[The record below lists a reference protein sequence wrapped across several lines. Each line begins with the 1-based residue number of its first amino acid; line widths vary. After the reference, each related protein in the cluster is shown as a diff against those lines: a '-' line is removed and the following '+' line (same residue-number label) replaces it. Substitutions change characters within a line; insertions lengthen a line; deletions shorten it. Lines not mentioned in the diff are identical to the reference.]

1 MAAEPL
7 CLSKDAVF
15 LMNNMVMVITFSTDK
30 AISVSGRQDED
41 YLVGG
46 ARTIQ

>member
-1 MAAEPL
+1 MVAEPL

-15 LMNNMVMVITFSTDK
+15 LMKYSVMVITFSIVEATT
-30 AISVSGRQDED
+30 SRTGSED

>member
-1 MAAEPL
+1 MVAEPL

-15 LMNNMVMVITFSTDK
+15 LMKYSVMVITFSSDE
-30 AISVSGRQDED
+30 AIWSQGREAED